1 MRSISQGLGFEK
13 VVTLA
18 SAEPVAK
25 QKTVKQSPEIER
37 VDPSELEYAYI
48 KHPVTFNAINKS
60 VQSIMSAGWKLECK
74 DQEVLDYFNNFIESV
89 GDVGEN
95 VTFEEILESIF
106 KYQMIYGN
114 AYIET
119 VLGKNTKSSDNIVD
133 LVILDPKRID
143 YAKISDGQIALDD
156 YGKPLGYIQQ
166 LPFDIDN
173 QTLGDPIPEG
183 SDIGIGSNALFLN
196 PSRICQFKLY
206 TYGDRFYGQGL
217 IEAGFKSIVYETM
230 IKKAH
235 TNSIEQKG
243 EPPIIDY
250 VGDEFHPPT
259 PQQIDNA
266 RNVMKEFKYNKYFAF
281 PYWHKIE
288 PLNYKTNGVILDSM
302 KYLREDMGASL
313 GMPMAF
319 ATGSGES
326 TNRSTLTTQHLFLT
340 FTLNDIVKKTL
351 ATLKKYVFKRIC
363 EFNGFKE
370 VPNIVWGYIGV
381 EEMNEKSK
389 RIVEYAKAGIIRP
402 EEARKYVIESER
414 LEDLGKIEPSIQ
426 EGEKDGN

>member
-13 VVTLA
+13 TINLV

-25 QKTVKQSPEIER
+25 QKTIKQTPEIER
-37 VDPSELEYAYI
+37 VDPAELEYAYI
-48 KHPVTFNAINKS
+48 KHPITFNAINKS
-60 VQSIMSAGWKLECK
+60 VQSIMSAGWKLECG
-74 DQEVLDYFNNFIESV
+74 DQVVLDYFENFIENV
-89 GDVGEN
+89 GNVGED
-95 VTFEEILESIF
+95 VTFEEVLESLF

-119 VLGKNTKSSDNIVD
+119 VLGKNTNSLDNIVD

-143 YAKISDGQIALDD
+143 YAKLSDGNIAIDL
-156 YGKPLGYIQQ
+156 YGKPMGYVQN
-166 LPFDIDN
+166 LPFEIDN
-173 QTLGDPIPEG
+173 TELGDKIPEG
-183 SDIGIGSNALFLN
+183 SGISVESNTIFLN

-217 IEAGFKSIVYETM
+217 IEAGYKSIIYETM

-281 PYWHKIE
+281 PYWHRIE
-288 PLNYKTNGVILDSM
+288 PLNYKTNDVIINSM
-302 KYLREDMGASL
+302 KYLREDIGASL

-351 ATLKKYVFKRIC
+351 STLKKYVFKRIC
-363 EFNGFKE
+363 KFNNFKE

-389 RIVEYAKAGIIRP
+389 RIVEYAKSGIITP
-402 EEARKYVIESER
+402 TEARNYAIESER
-414 LEDLGKIEPSIQ
+414 LEKGDK
-426 EGEKDGN
+426 